1 MLFAHEEPQHVDEPS
16 WPFLG
21 DPQPPFAL
29 RVQDVVGVREL
40 YQPDMFSNEK
50 RFPVQHVVTDS

>member
-1 MLFAHEEPQHVDEPS
+1 MDEPS

-29 RVQDVVGVREL
+29 WVQDVVGVREL

-50 RFPVQHVVTDS
+50 RFPVQHVVPDS